1 MDTRADHRRLRPAF
15 GPFRLLLQVI
25 AIAALA
31 SSLVACAVGPRQVW
45 QKFAF
50 DGDYD
55 GWGKVVDLLEYA
67 YGDEYRMVRN
77 SVTNPRSSAFSGLDR
92 LPMATNI
99 NGPMPVGEFLY
110 VRWRVKATGQVYEER
125 VDLRERLPADMKDHG
140 LTFVIDG
147 PQLYVYVITPRPK
160 PYYEAPPLNRSWRSK
175 SYVTYEIFPTLTK
188 P

>member
-1 MDTRADHRRLRPAF
+1 MNPTWSSRALRWAQTTLI
-15 GPFRLLLQVI
+15 GSLLVL
-25 AIAALA
+25 LA
-31 SSLVACAVGPRQVW
+31 ACATGRREVW

-55 GWGKVVDLLEYA
+55 KWGQTVDLLDYA
-67 YGDEYRMVRN
+67 YGSEYNMVRN
-77 SVTNPRSSAFSGLDR
+77 SVSNPRSSAYVGLEK
-92 LPMATNI
+92 LPLATNI
-99 NGPMPVGEFLY
+99 NGPMPAGEFLF

-125 VDLRERLPADMKDHG
+125 VDLRQRLPADMKDHG

-160 PYYEAPPLNRSWRSK
+160 PYYGAPPITRTWHSATR
-175 SYVTYEIFPTLTK
+175 YTTEIFPQLTR